1 MGNYVRRALGQG
13 KGSNLATRFAN
24 LRAVVPGK
32 ARVLSIISGCR
43 EIPDRFALSSGFI
56 PMKKFAQV
64 DTDGVDKDPYD
75 QEADSKPLTAQEAQA
90 LRTKSPSVSLWRVI
104 AGQLVVGGLVALAAW
119 GLTGRQNLGWSVGYG
134 ALAVVIP
141 AAVFA
146 RGLTGKFSSL
156 NPGTAV
162 FGFFLWEMVKIALS
176 LAMLIAAPRLI
187 TALSWPAMLVGLV
200 VTMKAAWLAVV
211 LTPRRQQQRDE

>member
-1 MGNYVRRALGQG
+1 
-13 KGSNLATRFAN
+13 
-24 LRAVVPGK
+24 
-32 ARVLSIISGCR
+32 
-43 EIPDRFALSSGFI
+43 
-56 PMKKFAQV
+56 MKKIARV
-64 DTDGVDKDPYD
+64 DTDGVDKDLYD
-75 QEADSKPLTAQEAQA
+75 LEADSKPLTAQEAQA
-90 LRTKSPSVSLWRVI
+90 LRAKSPSVSLWRVI
-104 AGQLVVGGLVALAAW
+104 AGQLVVGGLVALATW

-156 NPGTAV
+156 NPGAAV